1 MVGSVGDETMSM
13 KKERILSGVM
23 TLLILTKLLDG
34 PSYGYLLERHLAM
47 KLGRPIPP
55 GTVYVILASLKRKRL
70 VSVKDKTVHRGKG
83 VTNYEITNQGREF
96 LLRHKEPMRTLKRVT
111 DELIRSIEGIEEK

>member
-1 MVGSVGDETMSM
+1 MAMR
-13 KKERILSGVM
+13 KERILSGVM

-34 PSYGYLLERHLAM
+34 PSYGYLLERHLAK

-55 GTVYVILASLKRKRL
+55 GTVYVILASLRRKRL

-96 LLRHKEPMRTLKRVT
+96 LLRHREPMRTMKRVT
-111 DELIRSIEGIEEK
+111 DELIHSIEGMEEK